1 MARPGGVEK
10 TAPGHDHSTDVDVS
24 AVLPLAMAHKLTGK
38 IVFITGG
45 NTGIGKAC
53 AIRAAKEGAT
63 VVIADLASVDHQPTM
78 QALTD
83 LSAKCLF
90 VPIDVADAAS
100 VKAAIDTTVQR
111 FGRLDVALNNAGIG
125 GAYSGIH
132 DMDEAVWR
140 HIIDVNLTGQFYCV
154 KYELQQFLKQGGG
167 VIVNMASL
175 AGLKAEHGLAPYTAA
190 KHGLLGLTQN
200 IAVQYAQQGIRA
212 NAICPYYIDTPL
224 LAQAP
229 PETRQAW
236 IAATPMKRL
245 GQPDEVAN
253 AFIFLASE
261 DSSYCNGTQLVL
273 DGGIMS

>member
-1 MARPGGVEK
+1 MESPQLTSPASISARR
-10 TAPGHDHSTDVDVS
+10 
-24 AVLPLAMAHKLTGK
+24 LAGK
-38 IVFITGG
+38 VVFITGG
-45 NTGIGKAC
+45 NAGIGHAC
-53 AIRAAKEGAT
+53 AVQAAREGAT
-63 VVIADLASVDHQPTM
+63 VVVADLASSHPDETM
-78 QALTD
+78 KTLAALGGE
-83 LSAKCLF
+83 SLF

-100 VKAAIDTTVQR
+100 VKAAIDATVQT

-125 GAYSGIH
+125 GPYGGIH

-190 KHGLLGLTQN
+190 KHGVLGLTQN
-200 IAVQYAQQGIRA
+200 IAVQYAGQHIRA

-229 PETRQAW
+229 PETRQSW
-236 IAATPMKRL
+236 IAGTPMKRL
-245 GQPDEVAN
+245 GQPEEVAN
-253 AFIFLASE
+253 AFIYLASDE
-261 DSSYCNGTQLVL
+261 SSYCNGTQLVL
-273 DGGIMS
+273 DGGVMA